1 MTRTAGP
8 ALAPHLCASTLC
20 YASTRRHQLARH
32 AHHSLRAHSRTS
44 RACAVPSARVC
55 SCASARLSRI
65 SALGCAARSHHRC
78 SACQRS
84 PPWVT
89 TGPPA
94 AWATAACRSRAHTC
108 GRTEPRLLGL
118 RLLTPRAPACPRAA
132 PGPAARPPVLPLASR
147 DARCRAIPAP
157 VRPAEPGRRRACA
170 GSLPRGPIHA
180 VRRSILASH
189 APAMRPRT
197 PGRCSASATPCLS
210 ARPSHRSLH
219 QPRAP
224 RTAAARFGFR
234 SPRAWAARSA
244 RVGRSPPGLAPLR
257 APPSRWSPRAPP
269 PGARHRLPRT
279 AALRPCARVAPLRPA
294 GAAYA
299 WSRAHRLASNS
310 CARSRLGR
318 ASAPTRRRTSTWA
331 RSPSL
336 LPRLEL
342 ARPLL
347 PGAGAPLGAALRYL
361 CRGGEREGGAGGV
374 KDWGQSK
381 VSPVGE
387 KRKGKTE
394 LDRTA
399 AGGKRDKAPE
409 EELRGS
415 DAWNSCSRMW
425 QGWSAQ
431 RRLQSRN

>member
-1 MTRTAGP
+1 MAAEASLQLTHDPVHQRAMTRTAGP
-8 ALAPHLCASTLC
+8 ALAPRLCASTLC

-65 SALGCAARSHHRC
+65 SALGCAARSHHCC
-78 SACQRS
+78 SARQRS

-118 RLLTPRAPACPRAA
+118 RLLAPRAPACPRAA
-132 PGPAARPPVLPLASR
+132 PGPAARPPVLPLAPPARRQHLPSR
-147 DARCRAIPAP
+147 RQPARPPA
-157 VRPAEPGRRRACA
+157 R
-170 GSLPRGPIHA
+170 
-180 VRRSILASH
+180 VRRSLCACCAHTPLAW
-189 APAMRPRT
+189 A
-197 PGRCSASATPCLS
+197 
-210 ARPSHRSLH
+210 
-219 QPRAP
+219 
-224 RTAAARFGFR
+224 AAAR
-234 SPRAWAARSA
+234 
-244 RVGRSPPGLAPLR
+244 
-257 APPSRWSPRAPP
+257 APP
-269 PGARHRLPRT
+269 LC
-279 AALRPCARVAPLRPA
+279 AAACARCPSA
-294 GAAYA
+294 G
-299 WSRAHRLASNS
+299 
-310 CARSRLGR
+310 
-318 ASAPTRRRTSTWA
+318 RRC
-331 RSPSL
+331 
-336 LPRLEL
+336 
-342 ARPLL
+342 
-347 PGAGAPLGAALRYL
+347 L

>member
-1 MTRTAGP
+1 MAAEASLQLTHDPVHQRAMTRTAGP
-8 ALAPHLCASTLC
+8 ALAPRLCASTLC

-78 SACQRS
+78 SARQRS

-197 PGRCSASATPCLS
+197 PGRRSASATPCLS

-224 RTAAARFGFR
+224 RTAAARFSFR
-234 SPRAWAARSA
+234 SPRAWAA
-244 RVGRSPPGLAPLR
+244 P
-257 APPSRWSPRAPP
+257 APPV
-269 PGARHRLPRT
+269 L
-279 AALRPCARVAPLRPA
+279 L
-294 GAAYA
+294 
-299 WSRAHRLASNS
+299 
-310 CARSRLGR
+310 R
-318 ASAPTRRRTSTWA
+318 ASAR
-331 RSPSL
+331 
-336 LPRLEL
+336 
-342 ARPLL
+342 
-347 PGAGAPLGAALRYL
+347 
-361 CRGGEREGGAGGV
+361 
-374 KDWGQSK
+374 
-381 VSPVGE
+381 
-387 KRKGKTE
+387 
-394 LDRTA
+394 
-399 AGGKRDKAPE
+399 
-409 EELRGS
+409 
-415 DAWNSCSRMW
+415 
-425 QGWSAQ
+425 
-431 RRLQSRN
+431 